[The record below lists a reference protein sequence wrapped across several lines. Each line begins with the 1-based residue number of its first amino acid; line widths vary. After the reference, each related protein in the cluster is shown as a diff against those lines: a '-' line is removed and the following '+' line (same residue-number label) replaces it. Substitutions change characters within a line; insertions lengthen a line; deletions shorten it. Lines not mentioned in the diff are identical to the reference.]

1 MNFMRSDSRRPW
13 TCSIRRRL
21 TRSMLVTVLATICA
35 LAFMPNVLANLNA
48 TYCLDSTTGKTYL
61 SHAGLN
67 PSMPSPFWYAQI
79 ATANYTLE
87 GIKGNISTA
96 GSPYTFDNTHEHI
109 DAYVGDREQSSAMR
123 WIQTGWFIGEIEY
136 CDGSIHP
143 FSSINVYIEIFDDT
157 SNSCTAGAITAAP
170 SIASYDARYYAHVG
184 SQYQYQIYFEVPG
197 SGNIQDLGWGDYNS
211 LTSRAI
217 ASGEAYAT
225 SATGDTPLCPVLGQT
240 ESGHWN
246 YFGQQASQSTFAAE
260 LALYNNGSWSDWT
273 SSVATTV
280 TADAPYQIQSISN
293 YTQFKNGGG
302 QE

>member
-1 MNFMRSDSRRPW
+1 VNFMRSDSRRPW

-184 SQYQYQIYFEVPG
+184 SQYQYQIYFEVLKLPWFG
-197 SGNIQDLGWGDYNS
+197 RQFLV
-211 LTSRAI
+211 RRR
-217 ASGEAYAT
+217 
-225 SATGDTPLCPVLGQT
+225 PL
-240 ESGHWN
+240 
-246 YFGQQASQSTFAAE
+246 FG
-260 LALYNNGSWSDWT
+260 
-273 SSVATTV
+273 
-280 TADAPYQIQSISN
+280 
-293 YTQFKNGGG
+293 
-302 QE
+302 